1 MNLKP
6 ITEGRNEERRGRE
19 KLISIITES
28 IRSRELADSEGRLPS
43 ERELS

>member
-28 IRSRELADSEGRLPS
+28 IRSGSSKDRKSVV
-43 ERELS
+43 